1 MEANRVDAWN
11 VRPMPSAAMSDGAQ
25 RRSEC
30 PFNRMSP
37 RTGRY
42 SLLRQLNS
50 VVLPAPLGPI
60 KPDDPTL
67 GDGEGDVIKRDD
79 AAEVHRHAGYLQQRR
94 ETAPLPDRC
103 ACGGISV
110 MPLDAPSSDFLLRDP
125 AVLIF
130 LRLCLPPSDRA
141 PAECRTEGTG

>member
-1 MEANRVDAWN
+1 MEVNSVDAWN

-60 KPDDPTL
+60 KPTILPRATAK
-67 GDGEGDVIKRDD
+67 VTSWRATMPPKCI
-79 AAEVHRHAGYLQQRR
+79 ATPAISNNA
-94 ETAPLPDRC
+94 ETAPLPEPAAALGRL
-103 ACGGISV
+103 SV
-110 MPLDAPSSDFLLRDP
+110 MPLDAPSTLLSP
-125 AVLIF
+125 HALM
-130 LRLCLPPSDRA
+130 S
-141 PAECRTEGTG
+141 